1 MKHKIITAILLSL
14 VIAVAAV
21 IFILSSQTGEVS
33 GNMSHGV
40 ADEIFSFVESDYQT
54 EQTLHL
60 FVRKGA
66 HMAEYALLAF
76 LLCAFVAYTWAS
88 MPFYRASLIA
98 WFFATLYGVTDEIHQ
113 IFVPGRGPSVRDV
126 LINAIGAA
134 CGVLALGIL
143 CRLVRKIKEN
153 HLEKKESAI

>member
-1 MKHKIITAILLSL
+1 MKHKFIAAVLLSL
-14 VIAVAAV
+14 VLALATA

-33 GNMSHGV
+33 GGMSHGV

-54 EQTLHL
+54 EQFLHL
-60 FVRKGA
+60 LVRKGA

-76 LLCAFVAYTWAS
+76 LLCAFVAYTWMS
-88 MPFYRASLIA
+88 MPFYRAALIA
-98 WFFATLYGVTDEIHQ
+98 WFFTTLYGVTDEIHQ

-134 CGVLALGIL
+134 IGVMALGVL
-143 CRLVRKIKEN
+143 CRLVRKMKEQY
-153 HLEKKESAI
+153 LEKKESAI